1 MKNLEQTLLN
11 AKKFM
16 EHDAMNKNREGIR
29 INRNIQTESINIP
42 TQLNQ
47 STNMSVPTSR
57 TPNMNPKSNMSKES
71 IMNSKL
77 PDAIKKAMIET
88 PIPDVSPTPTLSE
101 SFIDQVSKKMNS
113 EEYSIENMR
122 STSNSNLRETTQR
135 KVNVPTSNNYDDP
148 IPPLFQ
154 EPQVDTNSLKET
166 IKECIRE
173 LMNEENL
180 LIESKNINENL
191 QIRVGNKIFSGNIKS
206 IKSVK
211 K

>member
-1 MKNLEQTLLN
+1 MKNLEQSLLN

-29 INRNIQTESINIP
+29 TNRNIQTESINIP

-77 PDAIKKAMIET
+77 PDVIKKAMIET